1 MKRGSASQV
10 KLRIWVKHDEVPR
23 AAHAMASLK
32 KAMKW
37 DEDAFGETP
46 LAPSCTTRIAM
57 IQAVAAHTHAST

>member
-1 MKRGSASQV
+1 MNQGSTPQV

-37 DEDAFGETP
+37 DEDTFGEGFLLP
-46 LAPSCTTRIAM
+46 RVHQGLK
-57 IQAVAAHTHAST
+57 